1 MNLLLLIE
9 ISHQQKLNLELA
21 MEMITNSKEL
31 EKENDI
37 KEVSFKNSYKM
48 TPILIGSLCGR
59 PSGKGEILK
68 YEILPF
74 GAFTLHM
81 R

>member
-31 EKENDI
+31 EKE
-37 KEVSFKNSYKM
+37 SFHYLCENELYKNY
-48 TPILIGSLCGR
+48 I
-59 PSGKGEILK
+59 
-68 YEILPF
+68 
-74 GAFTLHM
+74 
-81 R
+81 

>member
-1 MNLLLLIE
+1 MYDAKEDRVKTDNIG
-9 ISHQQKLNLELA
+9 KGNK
-21 MEMITNSKEL
+21 SKEL

-68 YEILPF
+68 YEILAF
-74 GAFTLHM
+74 GTFTLHM